1 MSASTGDASNREL
14 TCRLLKRMRAMV
26 SFTESGMSGCS
37 TTMILRDFGSV
48 ISDLTVMDKA

>member
-1 MSASTGDASNREL
+1 MSAGTGDASNREL